1 MIYKAEFRQLN
12 NDLFWNFCKSI
23 ETDKGYEY
31 FTKIWTGYNDANWW
45 NNVAPLKQARTA
57 TVIGDKGTVKVF
69 KINFK
74 TCEVEEVENE

>member
-1 MIYKAEFRQLN
+1 MIYKAEFRQLS

-31 FTKIWTGYNDANWW
+31 FITTWTGYNDANWW
-45 NNVAPLKQARTA
+45 NNVAPLKQARIS

-74 TCEVEEVENE
+74 TCEVEEVKE